1 MPDTPPSS
9 DDVLALL
16 RNRNYLVLLVVVA
29 ILGVPVAAAAYWFLY
44 LVDDL
49 QKWVFNP
56 AYLLKSLGFHGEP
69 IWWPLP
75 VVCLA
80 GGLAGLM
87 IQYLP
92 GRGGHSPAD
101 GLQVSGGRPP
111 RKYCRAS
118 FWLPW
123 PASPS
128 APSSGR
134 RPLSS
139 PWGAGWPPEPY
150 ASSRGAACLS
160 KASEL

>member
-1 MPDTPPSS
+1 MSETPPSS
-9 DDVLALL
+9 NDVLALL
-16 RNRNYLVLLVVVA
+16 RSRNCLVLLVVVA
-29 ILGVPVAAAAYWFLY
+29 ILGVPITAAAYWFLY

-49 QKWVFNP
+49 QKWVFDP

-80 GGLAGLM
+80 GGLAGLA

-101 GLQVSGGRPP
+101 GLQVGGGPP
-111 RKYCRAS
+111 TPKCSRAS

-128 APSSGR
+128 ALSSGQR
-134 RPLSS
+134 R
-139 PWGAGWPPEPY
+139 
-150 ASSRGAACLS
+150 
-160 KASEL
+160 